1 MHCRLPRPGDQLIEQ
16 GERVTHTAT
25 PGPNDERQHT
35 RLQRNPL
42 GITQLLNVVEHLRR
56 RDQAEWVV
64 MRSRSDGADH
74 LVGLG
79 GSKDEL
85 HVFRRLFDDLEQGI
99 EALRGDHMRLVEDK
113 DFVAIAGGS
122 EHRSLAQITRIVDTV
137 VAGRV
142 DFYNIQ

>member
-1 MHCRLPRPGDQLIEQ
+1 MHCRLPRPSDQLIEQ
-16 GERVTHTAT
+16 GKRVTHAAT
-25 PGPNDERQHT
+25 SGPNDERQHT
-35 RLQRNPL
+35 RLEQNTL
-42 GITQLLNVVEHLRR
+42 GIAQLLNVVEHLRR

-85 HVFRRLFDDLEQGI
+85 HVLRRLFDDLEQGI
-99 EALRGDHMRLVEDK
+99 EALRGDHMRLVEDE
-113 DFVAIAGGS
+113 DLVAIAGGC

-137 VAGRV
+137 MAGSV
-142 DFYNIQ
+142 DFYDIQ